1 VQLHEL
7 DNEGLVQLTGQ
18 AESKTPRLSKT
29 PDKAPQGP
37 LTPGK
42 APQGLL
48 SEFDE
53 PYVKVDSETISAM
66 EKITKKLTYLTI
78 YREMGFVHR
87 KEYG

>member
-7 DNEGLVQLTGQ
+7 DNEGLIQLTGQ

-37 LTPGK
+37 L
-42 APQGLL
+42 

-53 PYVKVDSETISAM
+53 PYVKVDSETISAT

-78 YREMGFVHR
+78 CREMGVVHR